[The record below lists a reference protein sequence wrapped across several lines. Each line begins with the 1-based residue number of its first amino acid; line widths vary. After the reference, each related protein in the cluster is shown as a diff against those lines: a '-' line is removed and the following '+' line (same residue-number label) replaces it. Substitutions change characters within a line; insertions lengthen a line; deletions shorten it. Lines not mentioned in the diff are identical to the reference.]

1 MGVANSCTVRFPN
14 WLPNNLEVPYER
26 KIKASRIRM
35 DNTTRSCAD
44 DVVAFDVMVYV
55 QCFCLASW
63 MRIIPE
69 FHNMHRSPCRLTEN
83 HSDQN
88 RFRFLNQLK
97 SCF

>member
-44 DVVAFDVMVYV
+44 DVVAFDVMGMYN
-55 QCFCLASW
+55 ASVLLVGC
-63 MRIIPE
+63 E
-69 FHNMHRSPCRLTEN
+69 L
-83 HSDQN
+83 
-88 RFRFLNQLK
+88 FLNSITCIDLPAG
-97 SCF
+97 